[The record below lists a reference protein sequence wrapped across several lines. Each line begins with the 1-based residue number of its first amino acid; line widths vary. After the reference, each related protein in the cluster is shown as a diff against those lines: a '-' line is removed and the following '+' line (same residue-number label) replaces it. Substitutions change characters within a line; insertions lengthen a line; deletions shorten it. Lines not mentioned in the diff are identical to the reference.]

1 MGWIITYLGLAVP
14 FSFPGLKWEIQ
25 TLPASEEEAL
35 HCSLTAHLQ
44 LKFQGEWSLD
54 PLWQVYESCSTESH
68 ELSGGLLALNI
79 YGEFWP
85 EEWYSWYTEFCLAL
99 LFTVIYLKH
108 FFPLSL
114 YFSSYISLSKYIIC
128 SMNCLRIRYIQHG
141 PWVLNTSVCFLRR
154 GIFS

>member
-1 MGWIITYLGLAVP
+1 MIQFQPQPRGMLLHNIKKYYWTSSLHLQNLGLDIIV
-14 FSFPGLKWEIQ
+14 IQ

-35 HCSLTAHLQ
+35 HCSLTAHLH

-108 FFPLSL
+108 FFLSP
-114 YFSSYISLSKYIIC
+114 SISLSK
-128 SMNCLRIRYIQHG
+128 
-141 PWVLNTSVCFLRR
+141 FL
-154 GIFS
+154 SLDT